1 MSDSIDENYTGR
13 AAHTAERSGDAVCN
27 STDSADS
34 RCSASSEA
42 LDQDDIRN
50 DAEPADSQCATSSE
64 TSAQDDIYNG
74 AEPTDNLR
82 AASSE
87 ALAGVRRR
95 INEIDAQLAPLLA
108 RRMACSAQV
117 AQIKSAEGIPVLDA
131 SREET
136 VVGLAAQRA
145 QPYGSYVASVYRS
158 LMGVSR
164 EMQRDMLRRVSP
176 LAKRIQEAA
185 DRQPTAQAAGAIT
198 GTVACYGVDGAFC
211 SRTAKL
217 LYPNARLL
225 YCEKFADVFEAVET
239 GRAVRGVTPV
249 ENSTAG
255 SVTEV
260 YDLILQYRHSIT
272 AGVSMGIRQNLLA
285 CPGADLSTV
294 RTVYSHPQALAQSE
308 AFLKARGY
316 TAVSYASTAAAA
328 KMVGEKRDVHLAA
341 IGSAEAAE
349 LYGLRILAS
358 GIQANENNATRFI
371 SISREMRIASDANK
385 VSLVFSLPHVT
396 GSLHR
401 LLGHFAARGLNL
413 TKLESRA
420 ARRGGFQY
428 VFYVD
433 FAGASDSQVLASLLT
448 ALEDETEDLAF
459 LGNYREITVEA

>member
-1 MSDSIDENYTGR
+1 MSDSIDENYSR
-13 AAHTAERSGDAVCN
+13 RPVNASKAAAG
-27 STDSADS
+27 
-34 RCSASSEA
+34 EA
-42 LDQDDIRN
+42 
-50 DAEPADSQCATSSE
+50 PAH
-64 TSAQDDIYNG
+64 DDIYNG
-74 AEPTDNLR
+74 VEPADNLR
-82 AASSE
+82 AAGSG
-87 ALAGVRRR
+87 ALADVRRR
-95 INEIDAQLAPLLA
+95 INEIDSQLAPLLA
-108 RRMACSAQV
+108 RRMDCSAQV
-117 AQIKSAEGIPVLDA
+117 ARIKSAEGIPVLDA

-136 VVGLAAQRA
+136 VVGLAAERA
-145 QPYGSYVASVYRS
+145 EPYGSYVASVYRS

-176 LAKRIQEAA
+176 LAKRIQAA
-185 DRQPTAQAAGAIT
+185 DDSLPTAQAADAIT
-198 GTVACYGVDGAFC
+198 DTVACYGTDGAFC

-217 LYPNARLL
+217 LYPNAKLL

-260 YDLILQYRHSIT
+260 YDLILQYRHFIT
-272 AGVSMGIRQNLLA
+272 AGVNMGIRQNLLA
-285 CPGADLSTV
+285 CPGADLSTI

-308 AFLKARGY
+308 AFLKAHGY
-316 TAVSYASTAAAA
+316 TAVSFSSTAAAA
-328 KMVGEKRDVHLAA
+328 RMVGEKKDISLAA
-341 IGSAEAAE
+341 IGSGEAAE
-349 LYGLRILAS
+349 LYGLRILEAD
-358 GIQANENNATRFI
+358 IQAGENNATRFI
-371 SISREMRIASDANK
+371 SISREMHIAPDANK

-433 FAGASDSQVLASLLT
+433 FAGNSSSDVLANLIT

-459 LGNYREITVEA
+459 LGNYREFTVEA